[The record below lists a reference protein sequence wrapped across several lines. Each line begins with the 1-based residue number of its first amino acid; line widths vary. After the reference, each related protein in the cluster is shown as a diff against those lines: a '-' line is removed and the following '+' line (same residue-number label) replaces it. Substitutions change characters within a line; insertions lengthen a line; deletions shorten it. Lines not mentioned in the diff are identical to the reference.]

1 MTALNDYASSIT
13 TDYHHLNFLNSQVNE
28 VVDSISVTGR
38 SIEFGHNLQSLLA
51 DYQIA
56 GVPGINEWFEHMAN
70 DFASPEGIPLP
81 FADIIHQ
88 MTGLSAGQAIEWL
101 STNLTDA
108 IETGAEA
115 AIMAF
120 FRQNPK
126 AYSIC
131 LGLGIAFGLYNNNPM
146 LVAMNGLLYFSKL
159 RKEGRLK
166 DGLWNNADRYIRTSF
181 AMVDRVCT
189 YTFITNTALTL
200 AGGSLSNLTG
210 QFVDALGL
218 GGKLVGAAKLT
229 AAAVCVTDVVEGVA
243 NFGMSLLIGKAVGKL
258 VEKINENVKEEL
270 ANLEPKVESK
280 RQLIELIR
288 KQAPPE
294 NLAPLIELMSEN
306 GVYKPFLS

>member
-1 MTALNDYASSIT
+1 MSALNDYACNIKEE
-13 TDYHHLNFLNSQVNE
+13 YQHLDFLNSQMSGA
-28 VVDSISVTGR
+28 VDSIEVNGH

-51 DYQIA
+51 AYQIEGVA
-56 GVPGINEWFEHMAN
+56 GVNDWFEHMAK

-88 MTGLSAGQAIEWL
+88 MTGLSAGQAVEWL
-101 STNLTDA
+101 TANLTDA
-108 IETGAEA
+108 VETGAEA
-115 AIMAF
+115 AIMTF

-131 LGLGIAFGLYNNNPM
+131 LGLGIAFGLYNSNPM

-200 AGGSLSNLTG
+200 AGGSLSSLTG
-210 QFVDALGL
+210 QVVDALGW
-218 GGKLVGAAKLT
+218 GGKLVGTAKLT
-229 AAAVCVTDVVEGVA
+229 AAAVCATDVVEGVA

-258 VEKINENVKEEL
+258 VEKVNENVKEEL
-270 ANLEPKVESK
+270 AIVEPKVESR

-288 KQAPPE
+288 NQAPPE
-294 NLAPLIELMSEN
+294 TLAPLIELMSEN